1 MTTLLLFA
9 FFSIAFSFLC
19 SIWEAVLLS
28 ISPSYVQLKVQ
39 EGGQTG
45 ELLQKFKKDVN
56 APLTAIL
63 SLNTVAHTVGAI
75 LVGASTGEA
84 FGEGNAF
91 TIPLPQLDLYLF
103 ELNAIAVSWE
113 MLVSVV
119 MTLAILILSEIIPK
133 NLGATYWKQLAP
145 FTIKSLNIMVKI
157 FTWTGFIWVSD
168 KIKKLLLRGDDPHG
182 TALSRTEFIAMAEA
196 GTESGELK
204 VEEGRILKNL
214 LAFESL
220 TVHDVMTPRT
230 VVVGAK
236 STMTIKQFYEKFDDS
251 PFSRYPVFGETRDQV
266 EGYLLKDMVYKA
278 IIKDNAQESI
288 KTLTRE
294 LLMIPQNTTLHK
306 LIDLML
312 QRREPIA
319 MVIDEFGGMEG
330 LVTMEDAMETLLGLE
345 IMDEMDTS
353 QDMQELARHR
363 WRKRATDMGL
373 DITEM
378 EGATI
383 DAVTD
388 GKVTKAVND
397 AVNDAVDAAIKKDA
411 SGS

>member
-1 MTTLLLFA
+1 M
-9 FFSIAFSFLC
+9 C

-28 ISPSYVQLKVQ
+28 ISPSYVQIKVA
-39 EGGQTG
+39 EGGKTG

-75 LVGASTGEA
+75 LVGASTGAA
-84 FGEGNAF
+84 FGEGGF
-91 TIPLPQLDLYLF
+91 TIPGIEYV
-103 ELNAIAVSWE
+103 VSYE
-113 MLVSVV
+113 VLVSVV

-145 FTIKSLNIMVKI
+145 FTVKALNVLVKI

-168 KIKKLLLRGDDPHG
+168 QIKKLLLRGDDPHG

-204 VEEGRILKNL
+204 IEEGRILKNL

-230 VVVGAK
+230 VVVGART
-236 STMTIKQFYEKFDDS
+236 TMTISEFYKKFDNS

-266 EGYLLKDMVYKA
+266 EGYVLKDMVYKA
-278 IIKDNAQESI
+278 IIEDGGSESI
-288 KTLTRE
+288 TTLMRD
-294 LLMIPQNTTLHK
+294 LVPVPQSTTLHK

-312 QRREPIA
+312 ERREPIA
-319 MVIDEFGGMEG
+319 MVVDEFGGLEG
-330 LVTMEDAMETLLGLE
+330 IVSMEDAMETLLGLE

-353 QDMQELARHR
+353 KDMQDLARRR
-363 WRKRATDMGL
+363 WRKRAEAMGL
-373 DITEM
+373 DLTEM
-378 EGATI
+378 EGASI
-383 DAVTD
+383 DAVVD
-388 GKVTKAVND
+388 GKVTEAVNE
-397 AVNDAVDAAIKKDA
+397 AVQGAVKEAVKKDA

>member
-1 MTTLLLFA
+1 M
-9 FFSIAFSFLC
+9 C

-28 ISPSYVQLKVQ
+28 ISPSYVQMKVA
-39 EGGQTG
+39 EGGTTG

-75 LVGASTGEA
+75 LVGASTGAA
-84 FGEGNAF
+84 FGEGGF
-91 TIPLPQLDLYLF
+91 TIPGIEYV
-103 ELNAIAVSWE
+103 VSYE
-113 MLVSVV
+113 VLVSVV

-145 FTIKSLNIMVKI
+145 FTVKALNVLVMI

-168 KIKKLLLRGDDPHG
+168 KIKKMLLRGDDPHG

-214 LAFESL
+214 MAFESL

-230 VVVGAK
+230 VVIGARK
-236 STMTIKQFYEKFDDS
+236 TMTISDFYEKFDDS

-266 EGYLLKDMVYKA
+266 EGYVLKDQVYKA
-278 IIKDNAQESI
+278 IIKDGGRDSITTLMRDLVPVPES
-288 KTLTRE
+288 TS
-294 LLMIPQNTTLHK
+294 LHK

-312 QRREPIA
+312 ERREPIA
-319 MVIDEFGGMEG
+319 MVVDEFGGLEG

-353 QDMQELARHR
+353 KDMQDLARRR
-363 WRKRATDMGL
+363 WRKRAEAMGL
-373 DITEM
+373 DLTEM

-383 DAVTD
+383 DAVVD
-388 GKVTKAVND
+388 GKVTEAMND
-397 AVNDAVDAAIKKDA
+397 AVQDAVKEAVKKDA

>member
-9 FFSIAFSFLC
+9 FFSIAFSFMC

-28 ISPSYVQLKVQ
+28 ISPSYVQLKVA
-39 EGGQTG
+39 EGGKTG

-75 LVGASTGEA
+75 LVGASTGAA
-84 FGEGNAF
+84 FGEGGF
-91 TIPLPQLDLYLF
+91 TIPGIEYV
-103 ELNAIAVSWE
+103 VSYE
-113 MLVSVV
+113 VIVSVV

-145 FTIKSLNIMVKI
+145 FTVKALNVLVMI

-230 VVVGAK
+230 VVVGART
-236 STMTIKQFYEKFDDS
+236 TMSISDFYKKFDNS

-266 EGYLLKDMVYKA
+266 EGYVLKDMVYKA
-278 IIKDNAQESI
+278 IIEDGGRESI
-288 KTLTRE
+288 TTLMRD
-294 LLMIPQNTTLHK
+294 LVPVPQSTTLHK

-312 QRREPIA
+312 ERREPIA
-319 MVIDEFGGMEG
+319 MVVDEFGGLEG

-353 QDMQELARHR
+353 KDMQDLARSR
-363 WRKRATDMGL
+363 WRKRAEAMGL
-373 DITEM
+373 DLTEM
-378 EGATI
+378 EGASI
-383 DAVTD
+383 DAVVD
-388 GKVTKAVND
+388 GKVAEAVND
-397 AVNDAVDAAIKKDA
+397 AVQDAVQEAVKKDA
-411 SGS
+411 TES

>member
-9 FFSIAFSFLC
+9 FFSIAFSFMC

-28 ISPSYVQLKVQ
+28 ISPSYVQIKVA
-39 EGGQTG
+39 EGGRTG

-75 LVGASTGEA
+75 LVGASTGAA
-84 FGEGNAF
+84 FGEGGF
-91 TIPLPQLDLYLF
+91 TIPGIEYV
-103 ELNAIAVSWE
+103 VSYE
-113 MLVSVV
+113 VLVSVV

-145 FTIKSLNIMVKI
+145 FTVKALNVLVTI

-204 VEEGRILKNL
+204 IEEGRILKNL

-230 VVVGAK
+230 VVVGART
-236 STMTIKQFYEKFDDS
+236 TMTINEFYEKFDGS

-266 EGYLLKDMVYKA
+266 EGYVLKDMVYKA
-278 IIKDNAQESI
+278 IIEEAGSEPLT
-288 KTLTRE
+288 TLMRD
-294 LLMIPQNTTLHK
+294 LVPVPQTTTLHK

-312 QRREPIA
+312 ERREPIA
-319 MVIDEFGGMEG
+319 MVVDEFGGLEG

-353 QDMQELARHR
+353 KDMQDLARNR
-363 WRKRATDMGL
+363 WRKRAESMGL
-373 DITEM
+373 DLSEM
-378 EGATI
+378 EGNAI
-383 DAVTD
+383 DAVVD
-388 GKVTKAVND
+388 GKVSKAVNE
-397 AVNDAVDAAIKKDA
+397 AVNDAVDAAVKKDA

>member
-9 FFSIAFSFLC
+9 FFSIAFSFIC

-28 ISPSYVQLKVQ
+28 ISPSYVQIKVA
-39 EGGQTG
+39 EGGKVG
-45 ELLQKFKKDVN
+45 ELLQQFKKDVN

-75 LVGASTGEA
+75 LVGASTGAA
-84 FGEGNAF
+84 FGDGGVD
-91 TIPLPQLDLYLF
+91 IPFIESDLSY
-103 ELNAIAVSWE
+103 EVI
-113 MLVSVV
+113 VSVV

-145 FTIKSLNIMVKI
+145 FTVKSLNVLVTV

-230 VVVGAK
+230 VVVGARM
-236 STMTIKQFYEKFDDS
+236 TMTINEFYDKFDDS
-251 PFSRYPVFGETRDQV
+251 PFSRYPIFGETRDQV
-266 EGYLLKDMVYKA
+266 EGYVLKDMVYKA
-278 IIKDNAQESI
+278 IIKDGGGESI
-288 KTLTRE
+288 TTLMRD
-294 LLMIPQNTTLHK
+294 LVPVPQYTTLHK

-312 QRREPIA
+312 ERREPIA
-319 MVIDEFGGMEG
+319 MVVDEFGGLEG

-353 QDMQELARHR
+353 RDMQDLARSR
-363 WRKRATDMGL
+363 WRKRAESMGL
-373 DITEM
+373 DLTEI

-383 DAVTD
+383 DAVVK
-388 GKVTKAVND
+388 GKVAEAVND
-397 AVNDAVDAAIKKDA
+397 AVQGAVESAVKKDT
-411 SGS
+411 SES

>member
-1 MTTLLLFA
+1 MTSLLLFA

-28 ISPSYVQLKVQ
+28 ITPSYVQLKVQ
-39 EGGQTG
+39 EGGKTG
-45 ELLQKFKKDVN
+45 VLLQKFKKDVN

-75 LVGASTGEA
+75 LVGASTGAA
-84 FGEGNAF
+84 FGEGDAF
-91 TIPLPQLDLYLF
+91 TIPLPNLDLKLF
-103 ELNAIAVSWE
+103 ELGPIPVSWE

-145 FTIKSLNIMVKI
+145 FTVKALDIMVKI
-157 FTWTGFIWVSD
+157 FTITGFIWVSD

-230 VVVGAK
+230 VVVGARK
-236 STMTIKQFYEKFDDS
+236 TMTIQDFYEKFDGS

-266 EGYLLKDMVYKA
+266 EGYVLKDMVYKS
-278 IIKDNAQESI
+278 IIEKSENDSI
-288 KTLTRE
+288 TTLMRE
-294 LLMIPQNTTLHK
+294 LLMVPQTTTLHH

-312 QRREPIA
+312 ERREPIA
-319 MVIDEFGGMEG
+319 MVVDEFGGMEG

-353 QDMQELARHR
+353 QDMQDLARRR
-363 WRKRATDMGL
+363 WRKRAEAMGL
-373 DITEM
+373 DLTEM
-378 EGATI
+378 EGADI
-383 DAVTD
+383 DAIVD
-388 GKVTKAVND
+388 GKVAEAVND
-397 AVNDAVDAAIKKDA
+397 AVNNAVDEAVKKDA
-411 SGS
+411 SAS